1 MPEMTETF
9 WVGLYTFGGGF
20 ILAIF
25 AVAYKSKC
33 DKVNIC
39 WGGIEIH
46 RAVEIELQE
55 DMKQV
60 RDTPFE
66 DAKEEV

>member
-1 MPEMTETF
+1 MAEMTETF

-20 ILAIF
+20 ILAVF

-46 RAVEIELQE
+46 RAVDIELQG
-55 DMKQV
+55 DLKV
-60 RDTPFE
+60 RETFE